1 MKTVKSFSV
10 AALAY
15 LFFSCNSGH
24 NKNMES
30 TAASDSAATEGIAA
44 KAPISTSAAVE
55 NNKDS
60 VHKFIWTAD
69 LKFKVKDVVKS
80 TYTIENI
87 TNVHGGFVTYTNLS
101 STIENVTATP
111 TSADSSLETTFYTP
125 VNEITIRVPNT
136 KLDTTLKDIAKTVD
150 NLNFRVIK
158 AEDVS
163 LQILANRLSQ
173 TRGIKNEQRRQM

>member
-10 AALAY
+10 AALVY

-30 TAASDSAATEGIAA
+30 TAATEGITA
-44 KAPISTSAAVE
+44 KAATSSSAAVE

-60 VHKFIWTAD
+60 VHKFIRTAD
-69 LKFKVKDVVKS
+69 LKFKVKDVVQS

-101 STIENVTATP
+101 STIV
-111 TSADSSLETTFYTP
+111 
-125 VNEITIRVPNT
+125 
-136 KLDTTLKDIAKTVD
+136 
-150 NLNFRVIK
+150 
-158 AEDVS
+158 
-163 LQILANRLSQ
+163 
-173 TRGIKNEQRRQM
+173 